1 MKKIIALVLS
11 VVMVLALAACGGQK
25 AANTPAAGT
34 ENNAEAAAIKVAL
47 LLSGSRGD
55 GAYLDYVCAGA
66 DKAAAELPIELK
78 VLEIADAADYES
90 NLVAMADAGYDVI
103 IGGST
108 WFAEPITTH
117 AAEYPN
123 VKFIELDGV
132 AEGENVVSVNFS
144 FKDGGYLAGV
154 AAAMLST
161 KTDIPGVDGAKVIG
175 YVGGIDVPTLQWI
188 EAGYKAGAASVDP
201 DIQVLSAYVGSFSD
215 PTTAKELAIAQ
226 IDAGANVIIASAG
239 GSGLGVLE
247 AASEAGVYCI
257 GFDQYET
264 GNYASS
270 FFTTVERGIDSITY
284 DVIKSITD
292 GDWVGGQEI
301 VCSVENGYCGL
312 SDMENF
318 KSVVGEA
325 FPQDIPDRI
334 DEVISQMKSGE
345 IVMKDE

>member
-154 AAAMLST
+154 AAAMLSA
-161 KTDIPGVDGAKVIG
+161 KTDIPGIDGAKVIG

-215 PTTAKELAIAQ
+215 PTTAK
-226 IDAGANVIIASAG
+226 
-239 GSGLGVLE
+239 
-247 AASEAGVYCI
+247 
-257 GFDQYET
+257 
-264 GNYASS
+264 
-270 FFTTVERGIDSITY
+270 
-284 DVIKSITD
+284 
-292 GDWVGGQEI
+292 
-301 VCSVENGYCGL
+301 
-312 SDMENF
+312 
-318 KSVVGEA
+318 
-325 FPQDIPDRI
+325 
-334 DEVISQMKSGE
+334 
-345 IVMKDE
+345 

>member
-78 VLEIADAADYES
+78 VLEIEDAADYES

-154 AAAMLST
+154 AAAML
-161 KTDIPGVDGAKVIG
+161 
-175 YVGGIDVPTLQWI
+175 
-188 EAGYKAGAASVDP
+188 
-201 DIQVLSAYVGSFSD
+201 F
-215 PTTAKELAIAQ
+215 
-226 IDAGANVIIASAG
+226 
-239 GSGLGVLE
+239 
-247 AASEAGVYCI
+247 
-257 GFDQYET
+257 
-264 GNYASS
+264 
-270 FFTTVERGIDSITY
+270 
-284 DVIKSITD
+284 
-292 GDWVGGQEI
+292 
-301 VCSVENGYCGL
+301 
-312 SDMENF
+312 
-318 KSVVGEA
+318 
-325 FPQDIPDRI
+325 
-334 DEVISQMKSGE
+334 
-345 IVMKDE
+345 

>member
-11 VVMVLALAACGGQK
+11 VVMVLALAACGGQE

-154 AAAMLST
+154 AAAMLSA
-161 KTDIPGVDGAKVIG
+161 KTDIPGIDGAKVIG

-201 DIQVLSAYVGSFSD
+201 DIQVLSPMSVPS
-215 PTTAKELAIAQ
+215 PTPPRQRSWPLPRSMPVRTSSLPPPAAA
-226 IDAGANVIIASAG
+226 ASACWKRP
-239 GSGLGVLE
+239 
-247 AASEAGVYCI
+247 AKRACTAS
-257 GFDQYET
+257 
-264 GNYASS
+264 ASTS
-270 FFTTVERGIDSITY
+270 TRPATMPLPSSPPLNGASIPLPMT
-284 DVIKSITD
+284 
-292 GDWVGGQEI
+292 
-301 VCSVENGYCGL
+301 
-312 SDMENF
+312 
-318 KSVVGEA
+318 
-325 FPQDIPDRI
+325 
-334 DEVISQMKSGE
+334 
-345 IVMKDE
+345 